1 MNKPNDTT
9 DKARKP
15 FKPRAIPYIESNPE
29 AEHPHALFK
38 AVNFARQLKA
48 DNPPEIAVCI
58 AANYNDLPPETV
70 AFHLGRCD
78 AFNWKKPALAEA
90 FKQGLREGFTESAKG
105 GKGGAV

>member
-1 MNKPNDTT
+1 MNKPDTKT

-15 FKPRAIPYIESNPE
+15 YKPRALPFIESQPDAPE
-29 AEHPHALFK
+29 PYALFK
-38 AVNFARQLKA
+38 AVTFARQLKA

-58 AANYNDLPPETV
+58 SATYNDLEPETI

-78 AFNWKKPALAEA
+78 AFNWKKPALADA
-90 FKQGLREGFTESAKG
+90 FKKGLRAGFEETAKG

>member
-1 MNKPNDTT
+1 MNKPDTNT

-15 FKPRAIPYIESNPE
+15 YKPRAVPFIESDKDAPE
-29 AEHPHALFK
+29 PFALFK

-78 AFNWKKPALAEA
+78 AFNWKKQALADA
-90 FKQGLREGFTESAKG
+90 YKQGLRAGFEETAKG
-105 GKGGAV
+105 KAGA